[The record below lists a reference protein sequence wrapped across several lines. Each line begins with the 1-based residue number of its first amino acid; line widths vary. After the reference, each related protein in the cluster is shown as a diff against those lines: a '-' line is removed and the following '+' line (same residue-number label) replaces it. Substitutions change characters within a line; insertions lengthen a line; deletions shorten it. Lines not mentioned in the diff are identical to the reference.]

1 MNLPAMGWFARDH
14 EAEYIAAFR
23 RVVGIF
29 RRHSREFKYDWCPGW
44 GPQDMPADLAYPGD
58 DVVDYIGLDVYDFK
72 QEGSVEESWTTFYL
86 KAPFG
91 LEWHRD
97 FAVKHGK
104 LMSYPEWGVGNAG
117 DNPFFIQRMHDWLV
131 KNEGIIAYA
140 AYFDVDGLWPTQ
152 IDNGQFPQSQQLF
165 RKLFSR

>member
-1 MNLPAMGWFARDH
+1 
-14 EAEYIAAFR
+14 
-23 RVVGIF
+23 
-29 RRHSREFKYDWCPGW
+29 
-44 GPQDMPADLAYPGD
+44 MPADLAYPGD

-72 QEGSVEESWTTFYL
+72 QEGSVEERWTTFYL

-104 LMSYPEWGVGNAG
+104 LMSYPEWGVGNSG

-131 KNEGIIAYA
+131 KNEGQSSPMRPISMSTDCGPRKSTTASFRNLSSCSGNCSA
-140 AYFDVDGLWPTQ
+140 AENAGDV
-152 IDNGQFPQSQQLF
+152 
-165 RKLFSR
+165 